1 MSEEHANQ
9 HEVSVAREE
18 FSLGTATRSAGQ
30 TPGVAVSTYEML
42 EELLQPRGPS
52 LKDFVTLLIKRKRL
66 ILATAISIISIGCI
80 YALTSPNQFTAT
92 STVEIRGYA
101 PVLGNAELEALLPT
115 DTRKLSY
122 QSTTTAKLTQAGLA
136 DQVLSR
142 GDLGEEVHQYFKK
155 QRSFLS
161 RVRRWISR
169 NIFSIGGAD
178 SRLDE
183 EDPRY
188 HHRQTFINSYLRL
201 IQVNPIHET
210 ALVQVR
216 ATTTDRRL
224 SQRIA
229 NEHAEGLIN
238 HLGAERREE
247 LSTQVETLKTHADEL
262 QKKLAEAEAE
272 VSRYTEQN
280 ELVGLAI
287 ADGNQGSL
295 MLSHLMDLN
304 KMLTATQKE
313 RVETE
318 SKYGSIKEGSSN
330 ASPIL
335 DDETIKDLRTKL
347 KEAESESA
355 ALSKLVTAE
364 YPKLVE
370 LQGKIESLRST
381 IRQEREG
388 NLAALKTQ
396 FQSDIAAEKLIFQQ
410 FEDQLKKAHEMSKQL
425 VQYNFL
431 QRESASLRD
440 LSQSVLKALNE
451 TKIGASSSKSN
462 VTISDYAPIPRNPSA
477 PRRGII
483 IVFSIVLGAMAGVG
497 LAVIREVL
505 DSTIKVSD
513 DAQAALGIPT
523 LGIIPSFAMHGG
535 HDLMDRDL
543 GPVAKVVAQIP
554 WVRDR
559 FGAGKAKAPAAPS
572 ATIADEPQLTTEV
585 DAEQSDSEIAQDSER
600 QIEDREVIA
609 GSIGVTKDKLPK
621 VDPSL
626 PAAVAVPQAAVLDAL
641 RTLRANILFSS
652 TQNSSRVIMVA
663 SSREREGKTSVVT
676 NLAVTFARASQRTLL
691 IDGDFRRPKVAKRFG
706 LQPGHLGLVDLLAGQ
721 AELKE
726 ILVPS
731 GIDNLTLLPAGSDT
745 LNPTELLGSE
755 KMASLIQFLRG
766 EFDVILLDSAPVL
779 PVADSLVLAQFAETV
794 LFVIRSGKTEKA
806 VAQDAVR
813 RLRRVG
819 ARVRGLVLNDFD
831 PGVGSYSSDR
841 YSVSPYNVVEV
852 RPARTIIPSENG
864 VVQNTNDPEGEP
876 PLDDPENTKHRA
888 VG

>member
-1 MSEEHANQ
+1 MSEEQSNK
-9 HEVSVAREE
+9 HEISVARDE
-18 FSLGTATRSAGQ
+18 FAIGGTARTVGQ
-30 TPGVAVSTYEML
+30 TPGVAASTYEML

-52 LKDFVTLLIKRKRL
+52 LKDFVTLLKKRQRL
-66 ILATAISIISIGCI
+66 ILFTAFSVITLGCI
-80 YALTSPNQFTAT
+80 YALTSPNLFTAT
-92 STVEIRGYA
+92 ATVEIRGYA
-101 PVLGNAELEALLPT
+101 PVLGISETETMLQT
-115 DTRKLSY
+115 DTRKLTY
-122 QSTTTAKLTQAGLA
+122 QTTTTAKLTHAGLA
-136 DQVLSR
+136 DEVLSR
-142 GDLGEEVHQYFKK
+142 GELGKEVAEYFKK
-155 QRSFLS
+155 QRGTFS
-161 RVRRWISR
+161 RIKRWIGKR
-169 NIFSIGGAD
+169 LFSAGGD
-178 SRLDE
+178 NLLDE

-210 ALVQVR
+210 TLVQVR
-216 ATTTDRRL
+216 ATTTDRKL

-238 HLGAERREE
+238 HLGSERRAE
-247 LSTQVETLKTHADEL
+247 LSSQVDTLKTHADEL
-262 QKKLAEAEAE
+262 QKKLAAAEAE

-280 ELVGLAI
+280 ELVGLAV
-287 ADGNQGSL
+287 ADSNQGSL

-304 KMLTATQKE
+304 KLLTSTQKQ

-318 SKYGSIKEGSSN
+318 SKYGRISEGKSG

-347 KEAESESA
+347 KDAESEYA
-355 ALSKLVTAE
+355 ALSQLVTGE
-364 YPKLVE
+364 YPKLIE
-370 LQGKIESLRST
+370 LQAKIESLRGT
-381 IRQEREG
+381 IHQEREG

-396 FQSDIAAEKLIFQQ
+396 YQTDVAAEKLIHQQ

-462 VTISDYAPIPRNPSA
+462 VSISDYAPIPRTPSA

-483 IVFSIVLGAMAGVG
+483 IVFSVILGVLAGVG
-497 LAVIREVL
+497 IAVIREVL

-523 LGIIPSFAMHGG
+523 LGIIPSFAAHGG
-535 HDLMDRDL
+535 KDLMDRPV
-543 GPVAKVVAQIP
+543 GAVAKVVAHIP
-554 WVRDR
+554 WLRDR
-559 FGAGKAKAPAAPS
+559 FPNASDPKPLVDPAK
-572 ATIADEPQLTTEV
+572 DEPRIDPEGTDIPES
-585 DAEQSDSEIAQDSER
+585 DAMTSEG
-600 QIEDREVIA
+600 EVIA
-609 GSIGVTKDKLPK
+609 GSIGVTEADVPT

-706 LQPGHLGLVDLLAGQ
+706 IAKDHLGLVDLLAGQ

-726 ILVPS
+726 ILIPS
-731 GIDNLTLLPAGSDT
+731 GIENLTLLPAGSDT

-755 KMASLIQFLRG
+755 KMASLIHFLRG

-852 RPARTIIPSENG
+852 RPARTILKSGDEFSLAEDGPI
-864 VVQNTNDPEGEP
+864 
-876 PLDDPENTKHRA
+876 DDPDNTKQRA

>member
-1 MSEEHANQ
+1 MSDEQ
-9 HEVSVAREE
+9 VGKHEVALPKDEHSVGAAARN
-18 FSLGTATRSAGQ
+18 GGQ
-30 TPGVAVSTYEML
+30 APGVAVSTYEML

-52 LKDFVTLLIKRKRL
+52 LKDFVKLLKKRRRL
-66 ILATAISIISIGCI
+66 ILITAFSVITLGCI
-80 YALTSPNQFTAT
+80 YAVTSPNQFTAT
-92 STVEIRGYA
+92 ATVEIRGYA
-101 PVLGNAELEALLPT
+101 PVLGASELEAMLQT
-115 DTRKLSY
+115 DTRKISY
-122 QSTTTAKLTQAGLA
+122 QTTTTAKLTHAGLA
-136 DQVLSR
+136 DEVLSK
-142 GDLGEEVHQYFKK
+142 GDLGKEIGEYFKK
-155 QRSFLS
+155 QRGTLGKAK
-161 RVRRWISR
+161 RWVMKR
-169 NIFSIGGAD
+169 LFSAPGD
-178 SRLDE
+178 NLLDE

-210 ALVQVR
+210 SLVQIR

-238 HLGAERREE
+238 HLGDERRAE
-247 LSTQVETLKTHADEL
+247 LSAQVETLKTHADEL
-262 QKKLAEAEAE
+262 QKKLSEAEAE

-280 ELVGLAI
+280 ELVGLAV
-287 ADGNQGSL
+287 ADSNQGSL

-304 KMLTATQKE
+304 KMLTASQKQ

-318 SKYGSIKEGSSN
+318 SKYGRISESKS
-330 ASPIL
+330 ATSPIL

-347 KEAESESA
+347 KDAESEYA
-355 ALSKLVTAE
+355 ALSKLVTGE
-364 YPKLVE
+364 YPKLME
-370 LQGKIESLRST
+370 LQAKIESLRGT
-381 IRQEREG
+381 IHQEREG

-396 FQSDIAAEKLIFQQ
+396 YQTDVASEKLIYQQ

-431 QRESASLRD
+431 QREASSLRD

-462 VTISDYAPIPRNPSA
+462 VSISDYAPIPRVPSA

-483 IVFSIVLGAMAGVG
+483 VVFSCVLGAMAGVG
-497 LAVIREVL
+497 LALIREVL
-505 DSTIKVSD
+505 DSTIKVSE

-523 LGIIPSFAMHGG
+523 LGIIPSFGSHGG
-535 HDLMDRDL
+535 KDLMERPL
-543 GPVAKVVAQIP
+543 GSVAKVVAKIP
-554 WVRDR
+554 WLRDR
-559 FGAGKAKAPAAPS
+559 FPDKAAPKPLLEGGENVEPELNLGDENS
-572 ATIADEPQLTTEV
+572 DQGEDQPIELSDDVVAGTIGKPATP
-585 DAEQSDSEIAQDSER
+585 
-600 QIEDREVIA
+600 
-609 GSIGVTKDKLPK
+609 G
-621 VDPSL
+621 VDPAL
-626 PAAVAVPQAAVLDAL
+626 PVAVAVPQAAILDAL

-706 LQPGHLGLVDLLAGQ
+706 VADGHLGLVDLLAGQ

-726 ILVPS
+726 ILLPS

-819 ARVRGLVLNDFD
+819 ARIRGLVLNDFD

-852 RPARTIIPSENG
+852 RPARAVLGKHEFSL
-864 VVQNTNDPEGEP
+864 GEDS
-876 PLDDPENTKHRA
+876 PLDDPDGSKQRA

>member
-1 MSEEHANQ
+1 MSEEQSNK
-9 HEVSVAREE
+9 HEISVGRDEFAVGATAR
-18 FSLGTATRSAGQ
+18 TVGQ

-52 LKDFVTLLIKRKRL
+52 LKDFVTLLKKRQRL
-66 ILATAISIISIGCI
+66 ILITACTVISLGII
-80 YALTSPNQFTAT
+80 YAMTSPNLFTAT
-92 STVEIRGYA
+92 ATVEIRGYA
-101 PVLGNAELEALLPT
+101 PVLGISETETMLQT
-115 DTRKLSY
+115 DTRKLTY
-122 QSTTTAKLTQAGLA
+122 QTTTTAKLTHAGLA

-142 GDLGEEVHQYFKK
+142 GDLGKEVAEYFKK
-155 QRSFLS
+155 QRGTLS
-161 RVRRWISR
+161 RVKRWISKR
-169 NIFSIGGAD
+169 LFSRGGD
-178 SRLDE
+178 SLLDE

-210 ALVQVR
+210 TLVQVR
-216 ATTTDRRL
+216 ATTTDRKL

-238 HLGAERREE
+238 HLGAERRAE
-247 LSTQVETLKTHADEL
+247 LSSQVDTLKTHAEEL
-262 QKKLAEAEAE
+262 QKKLAAAEAE

-287 ADGNQGSL
+287 ADSNQGSL

-304 KMLTATQKE
+304 KLLTSTQKQ

-318 SKYGSIKEGSSN
+318 SKYGRIVEGKNGS
-330 ASPIL
+330 SPIL

-347 KEAESESA
+347 KDAESEYA
-355 ALSKLVTAE
+355 ALSQLVTGE
-364 YPKLVE
+364 YPKLIE
-370 LQGKIESLRST
+370 LQAKIESLRGT
-381 IRQEREG
+381 IHQEREG

-396 FQSDIAAEKLIFQQ
+396 YQTDVAAEKLIYQQ

-462 VTISDYAPIPRNPSA
+462 VSISDYAPIPRTPSA

-483 IVFSIVLGAMAGVG
+483 IVFSVILGVLSGVG

-523 LGIIPSFAMHGG
+523 LGIIPSFAAHGG
-535 HDLMDRDL
+535 KDLMDRPV
-543 GPVAKVVAQIP
+543 GPVAKVVAHIP
-554 WVRDR
+554 WLRDR
-559 FGAGKAKAPAAPS
+559 FPQGATPKPIINPTKE
-572 ATIADEPQLTTEV
+572 EPQ
-585 DAEQSDSEIAQDSER
+585 IAPETLDEAMP
-600 QIEDREVIA
+600 IDGDVVA
-609 GSIGVTKDKLPK
+609 GSIGVTEDQTPA

-706 LQPGHLGLVDLLAGQ
+706 VAKDHLGLVDLLAGQ

-726 ILVPS
+726 ILIPS

-852 RPARTIIPSENG
+852 RPARTILGSGDEFSLTG
-864 VVQNTNDPEGEP
+864 DG
-876 PLDDPENTKHRA
+876 PLDDPDNTKQRA